1 MNTTL
6 SDVRRNAVRSAHAGG
21 TLLIALVIASVV
33 LSIGISVSGI
43 VSKELILLSIT
54 RNSGSA
60 FYAADGALECALYW
74 DVKNPNNETVFAT
87 SSSSIPPINNI
98 YCWGTSDVRAENI
111 SNCPGSGWC
120 IEQGATRAT
129 TTFMVRF
136 DQNDSGMPCAEV
148 RVSKEDM
155 GGNVIRT
162 TIDARGRSSCDSN
175 NPRRVERG
183 LKVSY

>member
-1 MNTTL
+1 M
-6 SDVRRNAVRSAHAGG
+6 HAGG

-33 LSIGISVSGI
+33 LSVGISISGI
-43 VSKELILLSIT
+43 VSKELVLLSIT

-87 SSSSIPPINNI
+87 SSDSIPAVNPV
-98 YCWGTSDVRAENI
+98 YCWGTPDVRTENI
-111 SNCPGSGWC
+111 PGCPGSGWC
-120 IEQGATRAT
+120 VEQAATRAT
-129 TTFMVRF
+129 TTFVVWF
-136 DQNDSGMPCAEV
+136 DRNDSERPCAEV
-148 RVSKEDM
+148 KVSKEDM

-175 NPRRVERG
+175 DQRRVERG